1 MKKTI
6 AQETVLLKELQ
17 MSGSV
22 TLQDTMEKLGISAA
36 TARRLFV
43 RMEEKGYGIRT
54 HGKLS
59 LPDSTFSFY
68 NYEASEE
75 LYVKEKKEIAK
86 EAVSILSDGDT
97 LFLDSGTTVCLFSMA
112 LADALRQ
119 KTLKNV
125 NVFTNSYMIINIL
138 NGCATVNLIGGTFRS
153 NRKDFCGYMA
163 EKAIKD
169 CHFDKCILGTDG
181 YCNSIG
187 FTTTDFESA
196 KICEAAIENS
206 NNAVILMD
214 SHKFGKAAMVGFSKK
229 ENISLVI
236 TDNKMKKEHR
246 NELLRGGINLKI
258 ANNS

>member
-6 AQETVLLKELQ
+6 AQENVLLKELQ

-22 TLQDTMEKLGISAA
+22 TLQTAMQILDISPA
-36 TARRLFV
+36 TARRLFA
-43 RMEEKGYGIRT
+43 RMEEKGYGVRT

-59 LPDSTFSFY
+59 LSDSNYNFY

-75 LYVKEKKEIAK
+75 IYVKEKKQIAQ
-86 EAVSILSDGDT
+86 EALKLISDGDT

-119 KTLKNV
+119 KKLKNI

-138 NGCATVNLIGGTFRS
+138 NGCATVNLTGGTFRA

-181 YCNSIG
+181 YCDIIG
-187 FTTTDFESA
+187 FSTTDFESA

-206 NNAVILMD
+206 NNTIILMD
-214 SHKFGKAAMVGFSKK
+214 SHKYGKSAMVSFSKK
-229 ENISLVI
+229 EKVSLLISDSKLE
-236 TDNKMKKEHR
+236 KEHR
-246 NELLRGGINLKI
+246 SQLILSGINLKI
-258 ANNS
+258 ANSD